1 MLYSF
6 DPVLLARTQFAFTV
20 SAHIFFPD
28 FSIGLG
34 NVWRLVTSTRGVTDG
49 VTGRDSASIV
59 GAETS

>member
-6 DPVLLARTQFAFTV
+6 APVIMAHIQFAFTV

-28 FSIGLG
+28 FAIGRQ
-34 NVWRLVTSTRGVTDG
+34 RLAACNLEPGVTDG
-49 VTGRDSASIV
+49 VTGRDCASIV

>member
-1 MLYSF
+1 MRYSF

-34 NVWRLVTSTRGVTDG
+34 NVWRLVTSNRGSPTV
-49 VTGRDSASIV
+49 
-59 GAETS
+59 